1 MKKGRQEMFLN
12 SRAIGGEGIES
23 IKLLDL
29 SLRSSSIS
37 AGLQY
42 KL

>member
-1 MKKGRQEMFLN
+1 MFLN
-12 SRAIGGEGIES
+12 SRAIGGEGVKT

-37 AGLQY
+37 AGFKY